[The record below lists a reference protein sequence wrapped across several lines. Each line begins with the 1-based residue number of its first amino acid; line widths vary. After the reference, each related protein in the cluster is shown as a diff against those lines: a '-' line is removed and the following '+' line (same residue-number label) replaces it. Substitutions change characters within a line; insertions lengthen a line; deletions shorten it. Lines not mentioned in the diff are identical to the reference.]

1 MTLPTFG
8 QLLADYMSRSGISDS
23 ELARSIGV
31 RRQTIFRW
39 KEGLVERPRSREDVL
54 QCAKKLRLS
63 ADERDRLLLAAG
75 FAPEQLPPPVLPS
88 ATSVATMPPS
98 EIPSPHPAPPVSA
111 ETFAADLAD
120 EQDNALEQ
128 STHLDTHTSPL
139 VASFDSSPIVDAPVD
154 DRPLTPDSSPL
165 TPLLKPLDEAVAP
178 ATEESSVLEAST
190 KPAPSPLPPL
200 AGMQRWWLAGAVL
213 LLVLL
218 AFLWVRTAFFAP
230 PPPSPT
236 APPTAAPPEI
246 LTLNPPPQTT
256 PTPLTVLRIAQD
268 GEILLLVAQFKRETL
283 NERFDVADRVRKAL
297 DTQITDAALVSTTV
311 KIWSEEIDSVQR
323 ARAVLTGTHATMMIW
338 GKYDSGR
345 VWVNLEMRDPNDSQE
360 RDYNLTKTDE
370 LLTTVNYTVPTEIRL
385 LGLIG
390 LGRLLRN
397 QGDYSAAT
405 AAFQQALALN
415 PQDQDTQATLNFYLG
430 HLAEQEGNLPGLNR
444 ALTFYSR
451 AIELNHELYL
461 AYYNRGTAQLHR
473 YALQPADEKLLLTT
487 LNAAI
492 ADLSLVIKN
501 RPGYVD
507 AYYNRALA
515 SYERDEP
522 EDMAAALADL
532 AYALA
537 LKADYVDAY
546 FLRGLVHIRAGKG
559 EQWVADFTQVL
570 KLKPDE
576 NSAVS
581 GLCWG
586 YVLVQKPEEALPHCD
601 EAIKHDQSGASND
614 SRAIAY
620 AQLGRY
626 PEAIADFR
634 IYLAALN
641 QPDSALNYERY
652 RGPLVEQ
659 WITQLEAGQNPFDAT
674 LLARLRHRDHY

>member
-1 MTLPTFG
+1 
-8 QLLADYMSRSGISDS
+8 
-23 ELARSIGV
+23 
-31 RRQTIFRW
+31 
-39 KEGLVERPRSREDVL
+39 
-54 QCAKKLRLS
+54 
-63 ADERDRLLLAAG
+63 
-75 FAPEQLPPPVLPS
+75 
-88 ATSVATMPPS
+88 
-98 EIPSPHPAPPVSA
+98 
-111 ETFAADLAD
+111 
-120 EQDNALEQ
+120 
-128 STHLDTHTSPL
+128 L

-178 ATEESSVLEAST
+178 ATEVLPVPEAAT

-200 AGMQRWWLAGAVL
+200 AGMQRWWLAGAAL
-213 LLVLL
+213 LLALL
-218 AFLWVRTAFFAP
+218 AFLWVRTAPFGTTP
-230 PPPSPT
+230 TPT
-236 APPTAAPPEI
+236 APPPAKV
-246 LTLNPPPQTT
+246 TLNPPPQTT
-256 PTPLTVLRIAQD
+256 PTLLPVTMIAQD
-268 GEILLLVAQFKRETL
+268 GEILLLVAQFKRDTL
-283 NERFDVADRVRKAL
+283 IERFDVADRVSEAL
-297 DTQITDAALVSTTV
+297 DKEIIAADLVSTTV
-311 KIWSEEIDSVQR
+311 EIWSEEIDTVQQ
-323 ARAVLTGTHATMMIW
+323 ARAVLTATNATMMIW

-345 VWVNLEMRDPNDSQE
+345 VRVNLEMRDPNDSQK
-360 RDYNLTKTDE
+360 RDYNLTTTDE

-385 LGLIG
+385 VGLIG

-397 QGDYSAAT
+397 QGDYEAAT
-405 AAFQQALALN
+405 AAFQRALALN
-415 PQDQDTQATLNFYLG
+415 PQDPNTQATLNFYLG

-501 RPGYVD
+501 RPSYVD

-515 SYERDEP
+515 YYERDEP
-522 EDMAAALADL
+522 EDMAAALANL

-559 EQWVADFTQVL
+559 EQWVADFAQVL
-570 KLKPDE
+570 KVDPAQ
-576 NSAVS
+576 NIAIS

-586 YVLVQKPEEALPHCD
+586 YVLAQKPEEALPHCD
-601 EAIKHDQSGASND
+601 EAIKHDKSGISND

-634 IYLAALN
+634 IYLDALN
-641 QPDSALNYERY
+641 QPDSSLNYQRY

>member
-1 MTLPTFG
+1 
-8 QLLADYMSRSGISDS
+8 
-23 ELARSIGV
+23 
-31 RRQTIFRW
+31 
-39 KEGLVERPRSREDVL
+39 
-54 QCAKKLRLS
+54 
-63 ADERDRLLLAAG
+63 
-75 FAPEQLPPPVLPS
+75 
-88 ATSVATMPPS
+88 
-98 EIPSPHPAPPVSA
+98 
-111 ETFAADLAD
+111 
-120 EQDNALEQ
+120 
-128 STHLDTHTSPL
+128 L

-165 TPLLKPLDEAVAP
+165 TPLSKPLDEAVAP

-200 AGMQRWWLAGAVL
+200 AGMQRWWLAGAAL
-213 LLVLL
+213 LLALL
-218 AFLWVRTAFFAP
+218 AFLWVRTAPFGTTP
-230 PPPSPT
+230 TPT

-345 VWVNLEMRDPNDSQE
+345 VWVNLEMRDPKDSQE

-487 LNAAI
+487 LKAAI

-515 SYERDEP
+515 YYERDEP

-586 YVLVQKPEEALPHCD
+586 YVLAQKPEEALPHCD

-641 QPDSALNYERY
+641 QPDSSLNYQRY

-659 WITQLEAGQNPFDAT
+659 WITQLEAGQNPFDAA

>member
-128 STHLDTHTSPL
+128 STHLDTRTSPL

>member
-1 MTLPTFG
+1 
-8 QLLADYMSRSGISDS
+8 
-23 ELARSIGV
+23 
-31 RRQTIFRW
+31 
-39 KEGLVERPRSREDVL
+39 
-54 QCAKKLRLS
+54 
-63 ADERDRLLLAAG
+63 
-75 FAPEQLPPPVLPS
+75 
-88 ATSVATMPPS
+88 MPPS

-128 STHLDTHTSPL
+128 ATHLDTRTSPL

-178 ATEESSVLEAST
+178 ETEESSVLEAST

-501 RPGYVD
+501 RPSYVD

-515 SYERDEP
+515 YYERDEP
-522 EDMAAALADL
+522 EDMAAALANL

-559 EQWVADFTQVL
+559 EQWVADFAQVL
-570 KLKPDE
+570 KVDPAQ
-576 NSAVS
+576 NIAIS

-586 YVLVQKPEEALPHCD
+586 YVLAQKPEEALPHCD
-601 EAIKHDQSGASND
+601 EAIKHDKSGISND

-634 IYLAALN
+634 IYLDALN
-641 QPDSALNYERY
+641 QPDSSLNYQRY

-659 WITQLEAGQNPFDAT
+659 WITQLEAGENPFDAA